1 VSPTPREARDAGQQ
15 TLAAL
20 RKRIAERLIAGVEQR
35 DPVLLA
41 SLAEVGILNRAWVED
56 PGKPVPMSTPPVE
69 MLERLLERSVEQKPT
84 LLASLGLS
92 AIQLLAASGDGSF
105 HATGTTEHLA
115 VAFTDL
121 EGFTRFTAREGDEA
135 AGALL
140 AGHHR
145 VVGPIV
151 RSRGGHI
158 VKRLGDGLLLTF
170 PQSGAAVLAGLEL
183 VEAEPGPLRLRAG
196 INVGDVQLL
205 IDDVI
210 GHEVNVAARVA
221 EAAKGGQV
229 LITGNVRTAAMDG
242 DLTEVTFGR
251 LRRRRFKGLPEPIAV
266 CRVSRRSSAPQAEV
280 PDSPD

>member
-1 VSPTPREARDAGQQ
+1 VPPTPREARDAGQQ

-35 DPVLLA
+35 DPDLLA
-41 SLAEVGILNRAWVED
+41 SLSEVGILNRAWVED
-56 PGKPVPMSTPPVE
+56 PGGVERMSTPPVE
-69 MLERLLERSVEQKPT
+69 VVERLLERSVEQRPT
-84 LLASLGLS
+84 ILASLGLS
-92 AIQLLAASGDGSF
+92 AIQLLAASGDGSL
-105 HATGTTEHLA
+105 HGQGSTEHLA

-140 AGHHR
+140 ANHHR
-145 VVGPIV
+145 GVGPIV
-151 RSRGGHI
+151 RSRGGRI

-170 PQSGAAVLAGLEL
+170 PQPEAAVLAGIEL
-183 VEAEPGPLRLRAG
+183 VEAEPAPLRLRAG
-196 INVGDVQLL
+196 INVGDVQLS

-229 LITGNVRTAAMDG
+229 LVTERVRTAVDG
-242 DLTEVTFGR
+242 DLNDVTFGR
-251 LRRRRFKGLPEPIAV
+251 LRRRRFKGLPEPVGV
-266 CRVSRRSSAPQAEV
+266 CPVTRRSPG
-280 PDSPD
+280 P